1 MATKAGSRKLV
12 AFGLLCFVGAT
23 FTIAATVEI
32 ASSQGDI
39 DQWTNEQAEIVAE
52 VVGESLNGV
61 TADLE
66 AVAAFVEQTNPTAS
80 QFDEFV
86 DRIDGTASAVGVGY
100 LTELDAAD
108 FDTHIATQR
117 QRVGDEYQL
126 FAIDDMAEPVPVER
140 TDRTAF
146 YPVQYFALGSPIRSA
161 IADDPE
167 IAQVGPGLDAG
178 YDPVWRTEIARALE
192 VDGPTFSSFTTLQLE
207 FVKLDRVFFAS
218 VPVAANNDNPR
229 GLVVAMMVEQLILPE
244 IDRTVLDEVVWEAI
258 PPGSEAARVVGPNAR
273 TFPMDLPGTTW
284 SLAIAPTDE
293 TLADLQGAAWWVTA
307 SIATALAV
315 LVALAAWLLLDRRSE
330 NQRAARFRQLADDKD
345 RFLASV
351 SHELRTPLTVVSG
364 VAYELRDKPDEFSPA
379 ERGGLMDLLVEQ
391 TDELSGIVED
401 LLVAARSDIR
411 KVSVHSQEVDL
422 LELAEQVMES
432 TGVHGTTRGESG
444 HALADPQRVRQ
455 ILRNLLTNAKRYGGP
470 EVRIDFAEGAGWT
483 EVSVADNGAGVP
495 IEKRQSIFESYESA
509 HTPTSDVRSVGL
521 GLYISR
527 NLARAMGGNLEYA
540 YDGVWSHFR
549 LRLPAA
555 VRSGPPAPP
564 TSAGTEEPETPQ
576 SLLAQSGRANEGPAG
591 V

>member
-1 MATKAGSRKLV
+1 MATKPGNRKLV
-12 AFGLLCFVGAT
+12 VLGLLCVVGAT
-23 FTIAATVEI
+23 FAITATLEI
-32 ASSQGDI
+32 TSLRGEI
-39 DQWTNEQAEIVAE
+39 DQWTSQQADIVAE

-108 FDTHIATQR
+108 IDTHIATERQR
-117 QRVGDEYQL
+117 QGDDYQL
-126 FAIDDMAEPVPVER
+126 FAIDDMAEPVPVAR

-161 IADDPE
+161 IADDPD

-192 VDGPTFSSFTTLQLE
+192 VDGATFSGFTSLQLE
-207 FVKLDRVFFAS
+207 FVTLDRVFFAS
-218 VPVAANNDNPR
+218 VPVAANRDNSR

-244 IDRTVLDEVVWEAI
+244 LDRTVLEEVVWEAI

-284 SLAIAPTDE
+284 TLAIAPTDE
-293 TLADLQGAAWWVTA
+293 TLAELKGTPWWITA
-307 SIATALAV
+307 SIATTLAL

-330 NQRAARFRQLADDKD
+330 NQRTARFRQLAEDKD

-364 VAYELRDKPDEFSPA
+364 LAYELRDQPEHLTAD

-411 KVSVHSQEVDL
+411 KVAVHSQEVDL

-432 TGVHGTTRGESG
+432 TGVHGTTRGEPG
-444 HALADPQRVRQ
+444 RAMADPQRVRQ
-455 ILRNLLTNAKRYGGP
+455 ILRNLLTNARRYGGP
-470 EVRIDFAEGAGWT
+470 EVRIDFADGADWT
-483 EVSVADNGAGVP
+483 EISVADNGAGVP
-495 IEKRQSIFESYESA
+495 VEKRQSIFESYESA
-509 HTPTSDVRSVGL
+509 HAPTSDVRSVGL

-549 LRLPAA
+549 LRLPSA
-555 VRSGPPAPP
+555 VGTRTQASLTRVPSGAV
-564 TSAGTEEPETPQ
+564 GD
-576 SLLAQSGRANEGPAG
+576 
-591 V
+591 